1 MDFFEVVHTQRAI
14 RRFKPDPVPPEL
26 IHRMIDA
33 AVRAPSGGNTQP
45 WAFLVVSDAA
55 KRQVIADAV
64 REGLT
69 DAEDRRREAMTFD
82 PTRRRMRLGSIAFR
96 ENVASAPVL
105 IIPCLVNPSSPS
117 ADVNSLFAG
126 SSIYGAVQNMML
138 AARALGLGTLMT
150 TFNIAIEPVIR
161 KEFGLP
167 DDAKPVAV
175 IPLGYPAEGERFG
188 PTTRKPAESVTYWDG
203 WGNTRML

>member
-14 RRFKPDPVPPEL
+14 RRFKPDPVPEEAVR
-26 IHRMIDA
+26 IMVDA
-33 AVRAPSGGNTQP
+33 AIRAPSGGNTQP

-55 KRQVIADAV
+55 KRQVIGDAV
-64 REGLT
+64 KAG
-69 DAEDRRREAMTFD
+69 MTD

-96 ENVASAPVL
+96 ENVASAPLL
-105 IIPCLVNPSSPS
+105 IIPCLVRPSSPS
-117 ADVNSLFAG
+117 SDVNSLFAG
-126 SSIYGAVQNMML
+126 SSIYGAVQNLML
-138 AARALGLGTLMT
+138 AARAQGLGTLMT

-175 IPLGYPAEGERFG
+175 IPVGYPAEGEHFG
-188 PTTRKPAESVTYWDG
+188 PTSRKPAESVTYWDG
-203 WGNTRML
+203 WGATR